1 MNYVKQATAKSP
13 ALVVYLLDTSSSMAT
28 PMNGFLKDGGTR
40 IAVVRDA
47 MDQVLR
53 RMVSRSTKG
62 LTISPRYHIAM
73 AAYNH
78 VVQPLTGKGPESVDQ
93 IASRGVPRLT
103 SEGLTFTAQAFE
115 WAEKLLIRELPG
127 RADHPAPLIC
137 HMTDG
142 EFNGDADPEPVV
154 RRIKRLSNQD
164 GSVLVLNIFI
174 GKEMVRQPINDIR
187 TWPGITSDD
196 QLSSDYARKLFR
208 LSSPIPEFYQAM
220 IREEGYALDRKARMF
235 FPGDHPDLVKLGF
248 AMSGCTPTRR

>member
-1 MNYVKQATAKSP
+1 MNYAKQATAKSP
-13 ALVVYLLDTSSSMAT
+13 ALVIYLLDTSSSMAT

-40 IAVVRDA
+40 IAVVREA
-47 MDQVLR
+47 IDQVLR

-78 VVQPLTGKGPESVDQ
+78 VVQPVTGKGPESVDQ

-127 RADHPAPLIC
+127 RANHPAPLIC

-154 RRIKRLSNQD
+154 RRITRLSNQD
-164 GSVLVLNIFI
+164 GPVLSATFSSARRWSANRSTTSV
-174 GKEMVRQPINDIR
+174 
-187 TWPGITSDD
+187 PGRGSPRRI
-196 QLSSDYARKLFR
+196 SSSR
-208 LSSPIPEFYQAM
+208 IM
-220 IREEGYALDRKARMF
+220 
-235 FPGDHPDLVKLGF
+235 PGNC
-248 AMSGCTPTRR
+248 SGCLRRSRSFTRP